1 MSSSCVPPLRPLR
14 KTYFI
19 DVIVFSI
26 WDCIEGIKSHLCEV
40 AIPVMLHCVS
50 LPCGSDI
57 FWKLIRDE
65 FHSQDWRI
73 RFDAG
78 KIKIK
83 PFNVLVVLKL
93 N

>member
-1 MSSSCVPPLRPLR
+1 MLLFYVNIHIFRFYNL
-14 KTYFI
+14 F
-19 DVIVFSI
+19 FSI

-65 FHSQDWRI
+65 FHSSDWRT
-73 RFDAG
+73 RFNAG
-78 KIKIK
+78 KI
-83 PFNVLVVLKL
+83 
-93 N
+93 